1 MSKFGKFDEKE
12 TKDGNIRR
20 IISKCREQLEKAHA
34 KSCGNAEIEKLIKV
48 MDEHLTDNVVKDL
61 LAIAN
66 FGKILKK
73 DEMPDSL
80 ELEDK
85 FWKFDNKISPYER
98 FLKGFYYDV
107 LPAAISEYHRF
118 DAVRADFLRYF
129 ILFDNFATER
139 RVGFH
144 KPEYLLEAFKSDRFE
159 KIKHFSNIP
168 ALYEFAGGEIEFFC
182 WEKSPDPLYNEVHN
196 TRTLCFYNV
205 FKSLFNDRD
214 FFEAAVERLECKDIF
229 RIVSVF
235 ESGSLYKMHE
245 IADAPDKFEYF
256 IFEPGVR
263 PWYAKILFS
272 SRRVEN
278 YLADD
283 DVSKFSELHNG
294 HLMPLFLNRL
304 FFSAMMKLDPEYKVP
319 IVRRFVL
326 REVKKIRDLGN
337 VAYFA
342 SNIAR
347 IRLVDKCA
355 AYFGE
360 DAVES
365 PEVLLVILE
374 IFLREKIVKTTWFK
388 GLPEFLQELVIVE
401 QTRSVFNKAEIVVVP
416 DLPETNIDKDKLK
429 KGIDKF
435 MGELTKIARNG
446 GKPSDYYAGNTIEIE
461 DVADSGSY
469 LTTLFFQTAV
479 SFLRDCFD
487 PWKALKPMLAIF
499 RNLREQ
505 AYFIGIKSYEY
516 DRLYVWGFVPYLIT
530 PLLGSLKGKEAEE
543 VCAEWFKHLAE
554 QLKSADDFV
563 VKKREEN
570 PETVP
575 EEFRD
580 GYDITVIEPHPLWR
594 EAFCEA
600 AGDLRV
606 NLKFNNCKIFNHL
619 KKNDIDKDVRE
630 AAEKTL
636 ERIGKIKEKFDSGS
650 RKRALLNAWWWYR
663 VAHLKSLE
671 IDFDW
676 VSAQNLKIKEVK
688 INYPKNC

>member
-1 MSKFGKFDEKE
+1 MSKFPKFDEKE
-12 TKDGNIRR
+12 TKEGNIRR
-20 IISKCREQLEKAHA
+20 FVAKCREQLEKAHA
-34 KSCGNAEIEKLIKV
+34 MCCGNAEIEKLIKV
-48 MDEHLTDNVVKDL
+48 MDDHLTDEVVKDL
-61 LAIAN
+61 LSIAN

-85 FWKFDNKISPYER
+85 FWKFDDKISPYER

-107 LPAAISEYHRF
+107 LPAAILEYPRF

-139 RVGFH
+139 RGGFH
-144 KPEYLLEAFKSDRFE
+144 KPEYLLEAFKPYRFE

-168 ALYEFAGGEIEFFC
+168 ALYEFAGGEIDSLC
-182 WEKSPDPLYNEVHN
+182 WGKSPDPLYNEVHN
-196 TRTLCFYNV
+196 TKTLCFYNV
-205 FKSLFNDRD
+205 FMSLFNDRD

-235 ESGSLYKMHE
+235 ESDSLYEMHE

-272 SRRVEN
+272 SRKVEI

-294 HLMPLFLNRL
+294 QLMPLSLNRL

-326 REVKKIRDLGN
+326 REVKKIRDLVD

-355 AYFGE
+355 EYLGE

-374 IFLREKIVKTTWFK
+374 IFLREKILRTPWFK
-388 GLPEFLQELVIVE
+388 ELPEFFQQLVIVE
-401 QTRSVFNKAEIVVVP
+401 QTRSVFNEAKIVVVP

-429 KGIDKF
+429 KEIDKF

-469 LTTLFFQTAV
+469 LTTLFFDTAV
-479 SFLRDCFD
+479 FFLRDSFD
-487 PWKALKPMLAIF
+487 PWKAVKPMLAIF

-505 AYFIGIKSYEY
+505 AYSIGIKSYEY
-516 DRLYVWGFVPYLIT
+516 DHLYVWGFVPLRIT
-530 PLLGSLKGKEAEE
+530 QLLGSLESDEAAK
-543 VCAEWFKHLAE
+543 VCEEWFRHLAGL
-554 QLKSADDFV
+554 LKSSDDFV
-563 VKKREEN
+563 INKRKEN
-570 PETVP
+570 PEDVP
-575 EEFRD
+575 EEFRK

-606 NLKFNNCKIFNHL
+606 NPGFNDCKIFNRV

-636 ERIGKIKEKFDSGS
+636 ERIGKIKAGSDSGS

-663 VAHLKSLE
+663 VAHLKSLG

-688 INYPKNC
+688 MNYPKNS